1 MGQGMAISNLGLYGA
16 SYNYGLGDSLANSAH
31 SSGTAAAKSTVA
43 STAAAIKNA
52 TAAGTSP
59 AAIVSLSNSA
69 LAALRAQYSAD
80 PANYTAY
87 FPTRSG
93 NDATALATAVGNPGA
108 VSSSADM
115 TFAEVAQDARVRLD
129 TKYGAML
136 SSGEAFNADSTGG
149 RDWYTLM
156 SDLDR
161 RSLYAISSNAGGLFS
176 VQEQRAAQAIMIQQ
190 VNLAT
195 GQYTGPSS
203 QSGNFKDLF
212 AGNDGAR
219 NAAARAFLADVS
231 AEEKQSA
238 DWQQQYAAV
247 SQRALE
253 AESSAMQAMMSNGV
267 FGTSNSQEEDVS
279 SWLSARSSAYAQLA
293 QLGKL

>member
-1 MGQGMAISNLGLYGA
+1 MAISNLGLYGA
-16 SYNYGLGDSLANSAH
+16 TYNYGLTDSLTNSAT
-31 SSGTAAAKSTVA
+31 SSNSSDAAKSTSTVA
-43 STAAAIKNA
+43 STAAAIKKA
-52 TAAGTSP
+52 AAAGNSP

-93 NDATALATAVGNPGA
+93 SDATVLAKAVGNPGA
-108 VSSSADM
+108 ISSSANLN
-115 TFAEVAQDARVRLD
+115 FAEVAQDARVRLD
-129 TKYGAML
+129 AKYGAML
-136 SSGEAFNADSTGG
+136 SSGEAFNADSAGG

-161 RSLYAISSNAGGLFS
+161 RSLYAISSNEGGLFS
-176 VQEQRAAQAIMIQQ
+176 VQEQKAAQAIMIQQ

-195 GQYTGPSS
+195 GHYTGPADEAA
-203 QSGNFKDLF
+203 NFKDLF
-212 AGNDGAR
+212 ASNDGAR
-219 NAAARAFLADVS
+219 YAAARAFLAEVS

-238 DWQQQYAAV
+238 DWQQQYATA
-247 SQRALE
+247 SQRAVQ
-253 AESSAMQAMMSNGV
+253 AETSAVQAMMSNGV
-267 FGTSNSQEEDVS
+267 YSSTSDQEQDAS
-279 SWLSARSSAYAQLA
+279 SWLSSRSAAYVQLA